1 MADDLQNDKSK
12 KLAGF
17 IASLEQVAGEKA
29 ELAEAENA
37 ILKEVTGEG
46 FDKNVVKMIL
56 KRRKLGDGQTAVID
70 DLVASYEAA
79 IKRQGDIFD
88 NLKPRIPIGRGAADA
103 LDREKTMDEKLAD
116 LEKATEAADRA
127 IDAFAGPSPRKPTGG
142 ASAAGDKAKAAG
154 FTVADM
160 SVGKKPN

>member
-17 IASLEQVAGEKA
+17 IASLEQVAREKA
-29 ELAEAENA
+29 DLAEAENA

-56 KRRKLGDGQTAVID
+56 KRRKLGAGQTAVID

-88 NLKPRIPIGRGAADA
+88 NLKPRIPIGRGAGEALDAERIADA
-103 LDREKTMDEKLAD
+103 MV
-116 LEKATEAADRA
+116 EA
-127 IDAFAGPSPRKPTGG
+127 GLPVTSVTVGTVTVPRKPTGG
-142 ASAAGDKAKAAG
+142 ATAASDKAKAAG
-154 FTVADM
+154 FNVADM